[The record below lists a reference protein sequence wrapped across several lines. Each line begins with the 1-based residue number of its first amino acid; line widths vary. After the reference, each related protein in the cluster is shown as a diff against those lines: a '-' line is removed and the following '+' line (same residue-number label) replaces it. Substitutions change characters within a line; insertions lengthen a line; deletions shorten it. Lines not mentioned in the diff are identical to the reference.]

1 MNKFLFAVQFVLF
14 SIIILS
20 GVTRGNINN
29 SFIPDSTLF
38 SIIKEINAD
47 SIAYNIQ
54 QLENF
59 GTRYRY
65 NLNRL
70 SVANWIKNRY
80 TSFGIKD
87 VVLDTFLL
95 GDNINPYE
103 YNVIA
108 TIKGKKYPDQVILIG
123 GHYDTSCGESLNLI
137 APGADD
143 DASGTS
149 AAIEIARAIQA
160 KNYTPDYTLKFVG
173 FASEEGML
181 SGNSGAYNLA
191 YKMQRAR
198 TDLFLMINLDMIA
211 NTDNAEDNTK
221 FKLMY
226 PEKQAYLF
234 ESFALL
240 TKKFSKITKC
250 LPSYVTLNFAD
261 AGSFL
266 AYGFPTVYL
275 EEASRS
281 DFVHSTNDLLK
292 NCNIPYCTEITRAAA
307 AILLSAYPHRSIISD
322 LNIKNNGD
330 GKSISLSWNNLNPQE
345 YKNYR
350 VKIGTK
356 LCEPSDTIHTTL
368 QKYTLT
374 NLTCG
379 TLYYFG
385 ISAIDNEGKESHVY
399 ETTFTPFIS
408 PLPPANVSDIPSRE
422 KIQLSWNKN
431 TESDLRGYNIYRSE
445 TKTDA
450 GVKIQTLT
458 GSDTVFIDAPPAK
471 GLWYYYRVT
480 AFDSSG
486 KESIN
491 NTIIKSRVISF
502 DKGVM
507 VVNSTTDG
515 NGTFMKPALKD
526 VKSFYNSALADS
538 FKSSFDLNT
547 DGEIKLADMGD
558 FNVVVWH
565 TENNRNS
572 ISPLNY
578 KTELKRYL
586 DMGGKLIFTG
596 FRPSTAFE
604 NKITSPCNFTA
615 GDFIFDYL
623 KIEHSEINGSS
634 QFCAASSADAF
645 YNNQTADSIKNSSKA
660 YITNIESIT
669 PNKQAKI
676 IYSYNSRFTSDQPEG
691 AMKGLPVGIEYMG
704 DDYKV
709 ITISFPLYYM
719 NTNDAAEFL
728 KRSLKKLNG
737 TVYVENDNRN
747 TLPKEFQL
755 YQNYP
760 NPFNPQTVIKFDIA
774 EKSFVE
780 LIITDILGKEVCI
793 LLKEEKSPG
802 KYQVSF
808 KGANLSSGIYFYTL
822 HTGGKIISRKMLL
835 LK

>member
-1 MNKFLFAVQFVLF
+1 MNKFLLAVKFVLLF
-14 SIIILS
+14 IFLLS
-20 GVTRGNINN
+20 GKTRGNINN
-29 SFIPDSTLF
+29 NFIPDSTLF
-38 SIIKEINAD
+38 SITNEVNAD

-54 QLENF
+54 LLENF
-59 GTRYRY
+59 GSRYRFHE
-65 NLNRL
+65 NRL

-80 TSFGIKD
+80 LSFGITD

-95 GDNINPYE
+95 GNLADNHQ

-123 GHYDTSCGESLNLI
+123 GHYDSSAGDSVYFF

-149 AAIEIARAIQA
+149 AAIEIARAIQT

-173 FASEEGML
+173 FAAEEGML
-181 SGNSGAYNLA
+181 GGYSGAYELA
-191 YKMQRAR
+191 IKMQKAR

-211 NTDNAEDNTK
+211 NTRTSGDRSQI
-221 FKLMY
+221 KLMY

-234 ESFALL
+234 ENFSAL
-240 TKKFSKITKC
+240 TTKFSKITKC

-261 AGSFL
+261 GGSFL

-275 EEASRS
+275 EEVSRS
-281 DFVHSTNDLLK
+281 DFLHSSNDLLK
-292 NCNIPYCTEITRAAA
+292 NCDLTYCTEITRAAA
-307 AILLSAYPHRSIISD
+307 TMLLSAYPHRSIIAD

-350 VKIGTK
+350 IKIGTK
-356 LCEPSDTIHTTL
+356 LCEPSDTFYTIL
-368 QKYTLT
+368 QKHTLG

-379 TLYYFG
+379 TLYYIG
-385 ISAIDNEGKESHVY
+385 VSAIDNEGKESHVI

-422 KIQLSWNKN
+422 KIQLIWNKN
-431 TESDLRGYNIYRSE
+431 TESDLKGYNIYRSG

-458 GSDTVFIDAPPAK
+458 GSDTVFVDAPPVK
-471 GLWYYYRVT
+471 GLWYYYRVA

-491 NTIIKSRVISF
+491 NTIIKSRIISF
-502 DKGVM
+502 DKGVL

-515 NGTFMKPALKD
+515 NGTYMKPVLKD
-526 VKSFYNSALADS
+526 VKNFYNTALSDS
-538 FKSSFDLNT
+538 LKSSFDLNT

-565 TENNRNS
+565 NENNRSS

-604 NKITSPCNFTA
+604 NKISAPCDFTA
-615 GDFIFDYL
+615 GDFIYDYL
-623 KIEHSEINGSS
+623 KIKHTEINGSS
-634 QFCAASSADAF
+634 QLCAAAPVDAF
-645 YNNQTADSIKNSSKA
+645 YYNQTTDSIKNSLKP

-669 PNKQAKI
+669 PNNQAKV
-676 IYSYNSRFTSDQPEG
+676 IYSYNSRFTTDQPEG
-691 AMKGLPVGIEYMG
+691 AMKGLPVGVEYLG

-719 NTNDAAEFL
+719 NTNDATEFL
-728 KRSLKKLNG
+728 KRSLQKLNG
-737 TVYVENDNRN
+737 TVHVVNQNKT

-760 NPFNPQTVIKFDIA
+760 NPFNPETVIAFDIA
-774 EKSFVE
+774 EKSIVE
-780 LIITDILGKEVCI
+780 LSITDILGKEVCI
-793 LLKEEKSPG
+793 LLNEVKSPG
-802 KYQVSF
+802 RYQVSF

-822 HTGGKIISRKMLL
+822 RTGEKIISRKMLL